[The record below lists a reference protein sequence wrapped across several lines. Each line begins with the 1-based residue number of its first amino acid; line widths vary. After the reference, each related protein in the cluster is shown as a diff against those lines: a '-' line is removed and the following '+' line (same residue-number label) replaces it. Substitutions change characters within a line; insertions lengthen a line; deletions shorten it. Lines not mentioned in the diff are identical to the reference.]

1 MDKIS
6 ENNLPFEGGIE
17 GVNPITDDREIITTL
32 EAASPEEL

>member
-1 MDKIS
+1 MNEIT
-6 ENNLPFEGGIE
+6 ENNLPLEGKIE